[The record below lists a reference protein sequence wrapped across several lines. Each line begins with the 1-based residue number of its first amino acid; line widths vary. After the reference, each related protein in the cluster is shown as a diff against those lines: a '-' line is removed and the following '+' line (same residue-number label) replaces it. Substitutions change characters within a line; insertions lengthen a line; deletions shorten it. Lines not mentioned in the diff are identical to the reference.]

1 MPTLYFL
8 YAICLIFAY
17 LSYYFAMNYIRYKRK
32 YLIEIQRRNDTLT
45 SFEKL
50 EYMIELYRSIDFEKL
65 RPDQLDNWN
74 EFIINETT
82 KTLQNGN
89 K

>member
-1 MPTLYFL
+1 
-8 YAICLIFAY
+8 
-17 LSYYFAMNYIRYKRK
+17 MNYIRYKRK